1 MSWQDSKPHSK
12 PQPTLL
18 PSSTGGEGK
27 AGERPARPSWQ
38 SIRRGLLGRCPSC
51 DSGRM
56 FRAFLKVAD
65 CCAACGEAL
74 HHHRADDA
82 PAYFVI
88 LIVGH
93 LVVPLALIVEVA
105 YAPPYWLHASLW
117 LPLTIGLAVGLL
129 QPIKGAI
136 VGWQW
141 ANYMHGFDPDAEEDA
156 ERC

>member
-1 MSWQDSKPHSK
+1 MSWQDASQEAP
-12 PQPTLL
+12 PGGL
-18 PSSTGGEGK
+18 PP
-27 AGERPARPSWQ
+27 RPMWR
-38 SIRRGLLGRCPSC
+38 SIRRGLCGQCPNC
-51 DSGRM
+51 RRGKL

-65 CCAACGEAL
+65 RCTACGEDL

-93 LVVPLALIVEVA
+93 VVVPLALFTEVA
-105 YAPPYWLHASLW
+105 YAPPYWLHAVLW

-141 ANYMHGFDPDAEEDA
+141 AHYMHGFDPNAEPDAGADA
-156 ERC
+156 DRVSH

>member
-1 MSWQDSKPHSK
+1 MSWHDPSQ
-12 PQPTLL
+12 QPAT
-18 PSSTGGEGK
+18 EG
-27 AGERPARPSWQ
+27 ALPARPMWG
-38 SIRRGLLGRCPSC
+38 SIGRGLRSRCP
-51 DSGRM
+51 
-56 FRAFLKVAD
+56 
-65 CCAACGEAL
+65 ACGEAL

-93 LVVPLALIVEVA
+93 VVVPAALMAEVA
-105 YAPPYWLHASLW
+105 YAPPYWLHAVLW

-141 ANYMHGFDPDAEEDA
+141 ANYMHGFDPNAETEAGA
-156 ERC
+156 EAGPVSR